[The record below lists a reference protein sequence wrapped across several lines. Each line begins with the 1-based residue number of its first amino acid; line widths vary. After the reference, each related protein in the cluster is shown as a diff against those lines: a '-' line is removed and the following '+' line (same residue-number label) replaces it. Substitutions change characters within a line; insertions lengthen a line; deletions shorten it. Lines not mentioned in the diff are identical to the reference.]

1 MSDVAAK
8 RAIRAER
15 LAARR
20 AVPRAVRATR
30 DAAVVAALRALPELH
45 GVRTLLLYA
54 ALPGE
59 PDLGPLLADP
69 PAGARVLLPR
79 VEGDGLVA
87 VAHAPGAPLRSGA
100 RGVAE
105 PDGPP
110 VPLVEVDAV
119 VLPGVAF
126 DATCRRLG
134 RGGGHYDRLLS
145 ALAAVAG
152 TPGRPLPA
160 VAVGVADEEAVVPAL
175 PAAPHDRPVDV
186 LVTDASV
193 RRRSVPGGPRRS

>member
-15 LAARR
+15 LAARG
-20 AVPRAVRATR
+20 AVPPDERAAR
-30 DAAVVAALRALPELH
+30 DAAIVAALRALPELH
-45 GVRTLLLYA
+45 DVRTLLLYA
-54 ALPGE
+54 AMPGE
-59 PDLGPLLADP
+59 PDLGALLTEP
-69 PAGARVLLPR
+69 PSGARVLLPR
-79 VEGDGLVA
+79 VEGDDLVA
-87 VAHAPGAPLRSGA
+87 VAHAPGGPLRRGA

-134 RGGGHYDRLLS
+134 RGGGHYDRLLA
-145 ALAAVAG
+145 ALAGPATALR
-152 TPGRPLPA
+152 RPVPA
-160 VAVGVADEEAVVPAL
+160 VTVGVTDEDAVIAAVPSE
-175 PAAPHDRPVDV
+175 PHDRPVDV

-193 RRRSVPGGPRRS
+193 RRRSAPGDPRRS